1 MNLNFKALV
10 GALAVLSLASCSKN
24 DVFDAQQAAANE
36 IAQKKTTFENNFV
49 AKYGQV
55 APTQSWDF
63 STNQQRLGT
72 RGFNEVK
79 TTPVK
84 LIFSKTYF
92 ENASALRGRSHF
104 FCRMRIKNGIKTCT
118 FF

>member
-1 MNLNFKALV
+1 MYLNFKTLV

-84 LIFSKTYF
+84 LIFSKIYF
-92 ENASALRGRSHF
+92 
-104 FCRMRIKNGIKTCT
+104 
-118 FF
+118 

>member
-1 MNLNFKALV
+1 MNLNFKTLV
-10 GALAVLSLASCSKN
+10 GALAVLSIASCSKN

-36 IAQKKTTFENNFV
+36 IAQKKSTFENNFV

-72 RGFNEVK
+72 IFLTMFLISLRTE
-79 TTPVK
+79 TTIIMCRK
-84 LIFSKTYF
+84 LFS
-92 ENASALRGRSHF
+92 
-104 FCRMRIKNGIKTCT
+104 
-118 FF
+118 

>member
-1 MNLNFKALV
+1 MNLNFKAFV

-36 IAQKKTTFENNFV
+36 IAQKKSTFENNFV

-72 RGFNEVK
+72 RGEGDQIVTELVAGLDF
-79 TTPVK
+79 
-84 LIFSKTYF
+84 
-92 ENASALRGRSHF
+92 
-104 FCRMRIKNGIKTCT
+104 GITKEKI
-118 FF
+118 

>member
-1 MNLNFKALV
+1 MYLNFKTLV
-10 GALAVLSLASCSKN
+10 GALAVLSLASKN

-84 LIFSKTYF
+84 LIFSKIYF
-92 ENASALRGRSHF
+92 
-104 FCRMRIKNGIKTCT
+104 
-118 FF
+118 

>member
-36 IAQKKTTFENNFV
+36 IAQKKSTFENNFV

-55 APTQSWDF
+55 APTQSWDY
-63 STNQQRLGT
+63 TVLG
-72 RGFNEVK
+72 
-79 TTPVK
+79 
-84 LIFSKTYF
+84 LLYQSA
-92 ENASALRGRSHF
+92 ASRHS
-104 FCRMRIKNGIKTCT
+104 CW
-118 FF
+118 